1 MRIFER
7 DGHTV
12 YPIVVPA
19 NYGLETC
26 NFYLLKH
33 GERLTLIDAGM
44 PDKSSW
50 QGLME
55 VLEKNNF
62 HLHDITEIL
71 LTHHHIDHVG
81 LVNQITE
88 KHSVPVY
95 AHPLSIPRLKRDNEF
110 LKMRVDFFEQLYREM
125 DCGDQGEKQ
134 VQYLKASLEKN
145 DNQKLAADITPIQGG
160 MRLFDFSIIEVPGHA
175 PDQIAFVDEAR
186 KWCFAG
192 DQLIKH
198 ISSNAI
204 VEPDLEGNRIQSLI
218 DYKKSL
224 TAFRDLNVD
233 LVFSGHGELIDN
245 SKQLIEAR
253 LEKMVIKSQ
262 KIKKLIKDGISTGNA
277 VAQHLYERHYEKQ
290 FPLVMSEI
298 TGHLDALE
306 AEGQIGKRFKSG
318 VWFYYAV

>member
-1 MRIFER
+1 MQIVER

-19 NYGLETC
+19 GYGLETC
-26 NFYLLKH
+26 NFYLLEH

-50 QGLME
+50 EGLME

-95 AHPLSIPRLKRDNEF
+95 VHPLATPRLKRDAQF
-110 LKMRVDFFEQLYREM
+110 LKIRVDFFEQLYREM
-125 DCGDQGEKQ
+125 NCGNQGEKQ
-134 VQYLKASLEKN
+134 VHYLKASLEKN
-145 DNQKLAADITPIQGG
+145 EHQKLTADITPIQGG
-160 MRLFDFSIIEVPGHA
+160 MSLFDFTIIEVPGHA
-175 PDQIAFVDEAR
+175 PDQIAFEDEGR
-186 KWCFAG
+186 QWCFAG

-224 TAFRDLNVD
+224 TAFKDLNVD

-245 SKQLIEAR
+245 PKQLIEAR
-253 LEKMVIKSQ
+253 LEKIEKKSQ
-262 KIKKLIKDGISTGNA
+262 KIKKLIKDGILTGNEL
-277 VAQHLYERHYEKQ
+277 AQQLYERQYEKQ

-298 TGHLDALE
+298 IGHLDALE
-306 AEGQIGKRFKSG
+306 AEGQIEKRMKSG
-318 VWFYYAV
+318 VWYYYAI